1 MALEHDRPGS
11 PTTVSNG
18 PGPASPSRWTHWT
31 LLPSSATVEGH
42 APGSV
47 PDPRGPQSGTA
58 RYSLSKQGGEL
69 VQPTAGTAAGD
80 SPGAEADFERVR
92 ALADA
97 ILYEGYLLYPYRK
110 SSAKNRVRWQ
120 FGIVAP
126 RDWAESAGPVP
137 ESVAGS
143 VESWQQQ
150 TECLVEPTSEAEAAR
165 VHVRVRFLQWLTK
178 TVERREPD
186 GRFVPVESLE
196 DESGTPQL
204 SFDEAVPHECDIVA
218 ALPDLLETGV
228 TIPIGAPESE
238 TVEQL
243 GDAGRAVRRCLR
255 VRALARLRAQ
265 RLDTPVPAYRLRLR
279 IENTD
284 RDVGAEATRTRAL
297 RHSLI
302 ATHALLGGRG
312 LTWHSLTDP
321 PSWAA
326 RDTRAC
332 HNIHTFPVLVGE
344 PGGHGGMLSSPILLH
359 DYPGIAPESPG
370 DLHDATEIDEIL
382 SLRTLTLTEEEKRE
396 ARATDPRAA
405 AIVDRVEGMPRE
417 VLARLHG
424 AVRSLRPYRPATGT
438 VEGGQDGSV

>member
-1 MALEHDRPGS
+1 M
-11 PTTVSNG
+11 
-18 PGPASPSRWTHWT
+18 
-31 LLPSSATVEGH
+31 
-42 APGSV
+42 
-47 PDPRGPQSGTA
+47 
-58 RYSLSKQGGEL
+58 QG
-69 VQPTAGTAAGD
+69 TAGTAAGD
-80 SPGAEADFERVR
+80 SRGVSADFERVR

-126 RDWAESAGPVP
+126 RDWAERDGPVP

-150 TECLVEPTSEAEAAR
+150 TECLVQPAPAAEAAS

-196 DESGTPQL
+196 DESGTPHL
-204 SFDEAVPHECDIVA
+204 SFDEAVPHECDVVV
-218 ALPDLLETGV
+218 ALPDLLDGGV
-228 TIPIGAPESE
+228 AVPIGAPADE
-238 TVEQL
+238 TVEPL
-243 GDAGRAVRRCLR
+243 GDAGRAVRRCLE
-255 VRALARLRAQ
+255 VSALASLRAE
-265 RLDTPVPAYRLRLR
+265 RLDTPLPAYRLRLR
-279 IENTD
+279 IENTN
-284 RDVGAEATRTRAL
+284 RDVGPDATRTQAL

-302 ATHALLGGRG
+302 ATHALLGGRE

-326 RDTRAC
+326 RHARSC

-344 PGGHGGMLSSPILLH
+344 AGGGMLSSPILLY

-382 SLRTLTLTEEEKRE
+382 SLRTLTMTEAEKRE

-405 AIVDRVEGMPRE
+405 AIVDRVDGMPSE

-424 AVRSLRPYRPATGT
+424 AVRSLRPHQPGPET
-438 VEGGQDGSV
+438 VEGSTDGSA